1 MKQIQYFICLFLI
14 LQNVALSQDIE
25 YEHSIHHAFIENK
38 GQWDENVL
46 FQSKFKG
53 GNLWIQQNKFVFH
66 LQDFSATHAAH
77 AGNKSDV
84 PNKGNRQTVVHLNF
98 VGSKKVEEIQKFNST
113 KSYYNYFLGNVKEK
127 WASDVH
133 GYSEANLVS
142 LYDGIDLKLI
152 ENQEDLKYEFHVK
165 PQINPNQILLEYSGQ
180 KNVEIDKNGNLIVS
194 TDLGN
199 IIENKPY
206 SYQIINGKVI
216 EVKCEFVLLNNQ
228 VSFKV
233 GKYDLEAELIIDPA
247 LIFATYSGSVSDN
260 FGMTAT
266 YAHNGDAYSG
276 GTVFGNAYPTPDNGA
291 FNVSSN
297 FTLPNWVFNGIDYTG
312 YGIVDVFISKYSSDG
327 TLMLWTSF
335 IGGGDDIQG
344 TETVHSL
351 ISDVNDNICFFGA
364 TSSVNFPTTAGC
376 FQNTHAGG
384 SPNFNLVAN
393 GAFFTDQGTDIYV
406 SKLSSNGHTLMA
418 STYVGGTKNDGVN
431 YRESATLY
439 STAPFLS
446 VYGNLS
452 DYDSLTSN
460 YGDTYRGEI
469 MLDSIGNCIIAS
481 STHSI
486 NFPVLN
492 AFQPS
497 NSGQQDGVLF
507 KMTANLTS
515 MIWSSYFGGS
525 KNDGCYSVKIDSSYN
540 VVFSGG
546 TCSNNLTN
554 TSGKWQSSYNGGSSD
569 GFVGKLS
576 PNGTTLSGVS
586 YIGSTYYDQAYFVE
600 IDRNDN
606 VFLLGQSYGGQF
618 PVFNAPFATLYNNSN
633 ASQFICKLNPTLTT
647 VMNSTTFGSGSSS
660 PNISPSAFLVDK
672 CGNLYVSGW
681 GGSVFQSGIALNN
694 MPISSDALYLT
705 PPSGFDFYLMVINR
719 KFSNLLYAT
728 YLGGNNAK
736 EHVDG
741 GTSRFD
747 REGVVYQ
754 SVCGGCS
761 RCDINTV
768 NPPYPCGPN
777 SDFPTTPGAHSN
789 TNNSPNCNNI
799 VFKYAF
805 DIVPKAV
812 FETDGTEACSDI
824 AVTFENTSTVT
835 DTYLW
840 DFGNG
845 QTSSTIFNPTMLY
858 TNPGEYEVSLFVTD
872 SVCHLT
878 DTMSVVI
885 TVFDPITLTVTPNID
900 LCIPDS
906 INLVA
911 NTNGGGISFQWSSDL
926 LFSDTLNISTSDST
940 LSITP
945 LTSTTYYV
953 EVIGP
958 GGCSS
963 IDSVQVNFTSSA
975 LTFSGEKVC
984 LGDTSSVVATNSI
997 SSITFDYVWSPSS
1010 IITTPSNTNEVF
1022 VNPPSSQYV
1031 YVTATASN
1039 GCVVTD
1045 SIFILVGNVS
1055 PDAIASTS
1063 DNLIPEGSTVTLS
1076 GLPNGYSYSWS
1087 PIIGVENPTSQVTNV
1102 QVDVTTLFTLSVTDG
1117 ICTKNDTVLVKVF
1130 PWVCDE
1136 PSMFI
1141 PNAFSPNADGQ
1152 NDVLYVRGKMIK
1164 DMTFRVFD
1172 RWGELIFESF
1182 DRGVGWD
1189 GTYKGKKMDPDVY
1202 DYYLKVTCI
1211 DNIESIVKGN
1221 ITLLK

>member
-14 LQNVALSQDIE
+14 FQNVAFSQVIE
-25 YEHSIHHAFIENK
+25 HDHSIHHAFIENK

-84 PNKGNRQTVVHLNF
+84 SNKGNRQTVVHLNF
-98 VGSKKVEEIQKFNST
+98 VGSKKVQEIQKFNPT
-113 KSYYNYFLGNVKEK
+113 KTYYNYFLGNIKEK

-133 GYSEANLVS
+133 GYSEANMVN

-165 PQINPNQILLEYSGQ
+165 PQINPNQILLEYVGQ

-206 SYQIINGKVI
+206 SYQIINGKII

-228 VSFKV
+228 VSFKL
-233 GKYDLEAELIIDPA
+233 GKYDLDIELIIDPDV
-247 LIFATYSGSVSDN
+247 IFATYSGSYSDN

-266 YAHNGDAYSG
+266 YGQDNTAYSG
-276 GTVFGNAYPTPDNGA
+276 GTVFGNAYPTYNPA
-291 FNVSSN
+291 FDTISN
-297 FTLPNWVFNGIDYTG
+297 FTDTTNLN
-312 YGIVDVFISKYSSDG
+312 YGITDVFISKYSPDLSQ
-327 TLMLWTSF
+327 MLWTTYLG
-335 IGGGDDIQG
+335 GGGDTHG
-344 TETVHSL
+344 SETVHSL
-351 ISDVNDNICFFGA
+351 ITDQNNNLFLFGA
-364 TSSVNFPTTAGC
+364 TSSPDFPITSNAFQQNHGGGLPGVNFM
-376 FQNTHAGG
+376 QNGVYHL
-384 SPNFNLVAN
+384 N
-393 GAFFTDQGTDIYV
+393 QGTDIYV
-406 SKLSSNGHTLMA
+406 SKISSDGLNLLG
-418 STYVGGTKNDGVN
+418 SSYVGGSGNDGVN
-431 YRESATLY
+431 HNTSIT
-439 STAPFLS
+439 S
-446 VYGNLS
+446 
-452 DYDSLTSN
+452 YDSLMQN
-460 YGDTYRGEI
+460 YGDNSRGEI
-469 MLDSIGNCIIAS
+469 MLDQFENCIIS
-481 STHSI
+481 SCTRSTD
-486 NFPVLN
+486 FPTVTP
-492 AFQPS
+492 FQA
-497 NSGQQDGVLF
+497 NNNGKQDGVLF
-507 KMTANLTS
+507 KLSNNLST
-515 MIWSSYFGGS
+515 MMWSSYFGGA
-525 KNDGCYSVKIDSSYN
+525 KNDACYSVKIDSSFN
-540 VVFSGG
+540 VVFAGG
-546 TCSNNLTN
+546 TSSNNLLGT
-554 TSGKWQSSYNGGSSD
+554 TGKWQSVYNGGESD
-569 GFVGKLS
+569 GFVGKVS
-576 PNGTTLSGVS
+576 SDGQTLQGVS
-586 YIGSTYYDQAYFVE
+586 YIGKTNYDQVFFVE
-600 IDRNDN
+600 IDRFDN

-618 PVFNAPFATLYNNSN
+618 PVINAPFSSLYQNTNS
-633 ASQFICKLNPTLTT
+633 SQFICKLDPTLTSLL
-647 VMNSTTFGSGSSS
+647 NSTRFGSGTTYT
-660 PNISPSAFLVDK
+660 NISPSAFLVDK
-672 CGNLYVSGW
+672 CGNIYVSGW
-681 GGSVFQSGIALNN
+681 GGNILGTAQLNN
-694 MPISSDALYLT
+694 MPISTDAFYST
-705 PPSGFDFYLMVINR
+705 PPNGFDFYVMVINR
-719 KFSNLLYAT
+719 TFSSLLFGT
-728 YLGGNNAK
+728 YIGGDVAQ

-747 REGVVYQ
+747 KDGVVYQ

-761 RCDINTV
+761 RC
-768 NPPYPCGPN
+768 NPDSPPSPLPSYPCGPN
-777 SDFPTTPGAHSN
+777 SDFPTSVGCWSD
-789 TNNSPNCNNI
+789 TNLSENCNNI
-799 VFKYAF
+799 VFKFAI
-805 DIVPKAV
+805 DIVPKS
-812 FETDGTEACSDI
+812 TYTPSDTISCSDI
-824 AVTFENTSTVT
+824 PVTFENTSTVT

-858 TNPGEYEVSLFVTD
+858 TDPGQYEVSLYVTD

-878 DTMSVVI
+878 DTMSVLI

-900 LCIPDS
+900 LCVPAQ
-906 INLVA
+906 INLEA
-911 NTNGGGISFQWSSDL
+911 NTNGGALSFQWSFDL

-1087 PIIGVENPTSQVTNV
+1087 PIVGVENPTSQVTNALLE
-1102 QVDVTTLFTLSVTDG
+1102 VTTLFTLYVTDG
-1117 ICTKNDTVLVKVF
+1117 ICIKHDTVLVKVF
-1130 PWVCDE
+1130 PWVCGE
-1136 PSMFI
+1136 GSLFI

-1211 DNIESIVKGN
+1211 DNVESIVKGN